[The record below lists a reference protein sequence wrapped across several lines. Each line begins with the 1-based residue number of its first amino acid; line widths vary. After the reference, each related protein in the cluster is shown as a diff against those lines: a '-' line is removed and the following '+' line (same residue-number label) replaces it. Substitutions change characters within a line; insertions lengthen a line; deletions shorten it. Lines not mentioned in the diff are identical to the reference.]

1 MLLQEKADQAKA
13 LLEETGLDCWLTF
26 ARETGTHPDPGVELI
41 VGSDITWK
49 SAFLLGR
56 KGERIAVVGR
66 FDVSN
71 IREAGVFSEVIGY
84 DEGIRDAFLGV
95 LRKLDPKRIGLNFS
109 TDDTTADG
117 LTHGMWLSLNE
128 LLENTPYASRLT
140 SAAPLLAK
148 LRARKSPTEVDRI
161 RAAID
166 TTEEIVGQVTG
177 QVRPGVSE
185 LDLADF
191 IHAEF
196 RKRGLPSAWDW
207 DACPIVNCGPQSEPG
222 HAKPRADLKIEPGQ
236 LVHIDLGVRQNGF
249 CSDLQRMWYVR
260 RPGETAPPANVQR
273 AFATVIR
280 AIDAG
285 AALLKPG
292 ARGYEVDAAARR
304 VIVESGYEEF
314 KHGFGHGLGRAV
326 HDGGTLLGPRWERYG
341 KTPEGIIEA
350 GNVFTVELGVTTE
363 AGYIGME
370 EDVLVTEN
378 GCKYLSSGQRE
389 LMLI

>member
-1 MLLQEKADQAKA
+1 MLIHEKADQAQA
-13 LLEETGLDCWLTF
+13 LVKETGLDCWLSF

-41 VGSDITWK
+41 VGTDVTWK
-49 SAFLLGR
+49 SAFILGA

-71 IREAGVFSEVIGY
+71 IRETGVFAEIVGY
-84 DEGIRDAFLGV
+84 DEGIRESLLTV
-95 LRKLDPKRIGLNFS
+95 LKRLDPQRIGLNFS

-128 LLENTPYASRLT
+128 LLAGTPYATRLT

-161 RAAID
+161 RAAIA
-166 TTEEIVGQVTG
+166 TTEEIVALVTK
-177 QVRPGVSE
+177 QIRPGVSE
-185 LDLADF
+185 LYLADF
-191 IHAEF
+191 VHDQF
-196 RKRGLPSAWDW
+196 RDRGLTSAWDW
-207 DACPIVNCGPQSEPG
+207 DACPIVNCGPHSEPG
-222 HAKPRADLKIEPGQ
+222 HAKPRADLKVEPGQ
-236 LVHIDLGVRQNGF
+236 LVHIDLGVRQDGF

-260 RPGETAPPANVQR
+260 RAGETAPPKSVQR
-273 AFATVIR
+273 AWATVLQ

-285 AALLKPG
+285 ADLLKPG
-292 ARGYEVDAAARR
+292 ARGYEVDAAARK
-304 VIVESGYEEF
+304 VIVDSGFEEF

-326 HDGGTLLGPRWERYG
+326 HDGGTLLGPRWEKYG
-341 KTPEGIIEA
+341 KTPEGVIET

-370 EDVLVTEN
+370 EDVLVTES